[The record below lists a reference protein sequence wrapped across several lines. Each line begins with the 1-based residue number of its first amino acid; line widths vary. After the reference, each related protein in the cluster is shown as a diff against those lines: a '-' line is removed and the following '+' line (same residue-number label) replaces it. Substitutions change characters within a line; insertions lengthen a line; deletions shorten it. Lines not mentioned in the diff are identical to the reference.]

1 LCEVFSGD
9 GALRIR
15 HVVTALAALL
25 ALAAA
30 TPAAA
35 APRFVP
41 DELLVRFEADA
52 DQAAQADTVAVR
64 GARIQR
70 SLPLQGLKLLR
81 LPPGASVAA
90 AKAAFERDA
99 DVLYAEPNYVY
110 ETAQFP
116 NDQYFVDLWG
126 LHSASDVDVDAPE
139 AWGTTT
145 GSRDITVAVVDTGVD
160 YIHPDLAANIWANA
174 LETANGRDDD
184 GNGYVDDVRGWDFVA
199 GDSAPADPNGHGT
212 HVAGTIGAQGNNV
225 TGVVGLNWDV
235 GLMALR
241 AADSSGSLQTDR
253 VVQALDYAGRNGADI
268 VNGSFGAPFP
278 SDAIRDVIARYPN
291 VVYVFAAGNDGTD
304 NDAVPTYPCNYPAPN
319 IICVAA
325 TTKSDARAS
334 FSNFGATTVDLG
346 APGEEILSTVPSAG
360 YAWGDG
366 TSMATPH
373 VAGAAALALAAK
385 PTLSATAVR
394 DAILASVDPLA
405 TLTGSVATGGRLN
418 AARTV
423 STAIAWQQ
431 TTPPPTGP
439 PPAVT
444 PPPPPSATP
453 APPATLLPAD
463 TVAPHT
469 RITRAPAR
477 RTTSRTAR
485 FRFLSSERGSTFRCK
500 LDRRA
505 WRACRSPKTYRS
517 LRRGWHTV
525 RIRARDAAG
534 NADATPAL
542 RRWRIV

>member
-1 LCEVFSGD
+1 M
-9 GALRIR
+9 RIR
-15 HVVTALAALL
+15 HAVSALAALL

-35 APRFVP
+35 APRFVA
-41 DELLVRFEADA
+41 DELLVRFEAGA
-52 DQAAQADTVAVR
+52 DPAAQADTVAVR

-70 SLPLQGLKLLR
+70 SLPLPGLKLLR

-116 NDQYFVDLWG
+116 NDQYFVELWA
-126 LHSASDVDVDAPE
+126 LHSASDVDIDAPE
-139 AWGTTT
+139 AWDTTT
-145 GSRDITVAVVDTGVD
+145 GSPDVTVAVVDTGVD
-160 YIHPDLAANIWANA
+160 YTHPDLATNIWANA
-174 LETANGRDDD
+174 LETANSRDDD

-199 GDSAPADPNGHGT
+199 GDSVPADPNGHGT
-212 HVAGTIGAQGNNV
+212 HVAGTIGAQGNNG

-235 GLMALR
+235 ALMALR
-241 AADSSGSLQTDR
+241 AADSSGSLRTDR

-278 SDAIRDVIARYPN
+278 SDAIRDAIARYPN

-304 NDAVPTYPCNYPAPN
+304 NDAMPTYPCNYPALN

-334 FSNFGATTVDLG
+334 FSNFGATSVDLG
-346 APGEEILSTVPSAG
+346 APGEEILSTIPSAG

-366 TSMATPH
+366 TSMAAPH
-373 VAGAAALALAAK
+373 VAGAAALALAAR
-385 PTLSATAVR
+385 PNLSPATVR
-394 DAILASVDPLA
+394 DVILASVDRLA
-405 TLTGSVATGGRLN
+405 TLRGSVASGGRLN
-418 AARTV
+418 AASAVT
-423 STAIAWQQ
+423 TAIAWQQ
-431 TTPPPTGP
+431 P
-439 PPAVT
+439 T
-444 PPPPPSATP
+444 PPPPSPPQPPPPPPPATP
-453 APPATLLPAD
+453 APPPTLLPAD
-463 TVAPHT
+463 TVAPNT

-485 FRFLSSERGSTFRCK
+485 FRFVSSERGSAFRCK

-505 WRACRSPKTYRS
+505 WRACSSPKTYRN
-517 LRRGWHTV
+517 LRPGRHTV